1 MTAMANNWA
10 IVVGINQY
18 KFLPQAPL
26 KFAVADALAMR
37 SFLCEEAGFKP
48 EQVLLC
54 GDGGEEFS
62 RDASRATL
70 RDIVL
75 HDVQRAQKADNLWF
89 FFSGHGI
96 DDHLMPIDGNSRD
109 VKDTAISIH
118 FVTDCLRKCKA
129 RNIVMILDMCR
140 NESRDVGR
148 KNVPSIE
155 TEIRDLV
162 KQRDG
167 QQGIIT
173 LFSCSHSESSYEIAD
188 LKQGAFTYALLEG
201 LRSSQTTVKNLEDH
215 LVKRVPE
222 LHESAGKVCKQVP
235 LVIPEPGWKYD
246 EPILSSYATAM
257 DVTGLNQ
264 KALLEEVHERFDK
277 AKRLFRQVAELAS
290 VQIQRRDA
298 LDSIDRINNKIA
310 RQKPIPDPKLIDE
323 QSPKTR
329 RDIRVLNQEGL
340 KLRDRAWELL
350 DQEFFD
356 NYTELCDNVFF
367 GELSVSA
374 VKRVLDNQPVKT
386 KTLRL
391 FFSGLNDYLEQDCKF
406 DEKSHCELDG
416 RIPIINLPIILPKIE
431 DQYIKLQELLKNK
444 QWNKADGETHRIM
457 NDAIGTTSL
466 VRALKNYPQDTI
478 ETIDRLWAD
487 ASGEKFGFFAQARIW
502 QKVNRDKSEF
512 EIQVGWRRPNAARAI
527 NQSQLKLNLEEA
539 EVGHFPAFFKSWGGG
554 GWSFTEYLLDR
565 ISEFLDSIDVIFCTS
580 KHFVEYQ
587 DLSNLLKKKQW
598 KSADISTF
606 EIMLKVTNREGK
618 RWLDIDSLRHFPISD
633 LQIIDKLWLTASNGK
648 FGFSVQA
655 KMWEEYGSST
665 EHDLNWKRFGQHIGW
680 CNESKWNEY
689 GEIDFHDEKLPK
701 GHLPGLGMCL
711 WGIDGK
717 LVSNENSIQM
727 SPLFMRV
734 RECEVEQ

>member
-1 MTAMANNWA
+1 MANNWA

-26 KFAVADALAMR
+26 KFAAADALAMR

-48 EQVLLC
+48 NQVLLC

-62 RDASRATL
+62 RDATRSTL
-70 RDIVL
+70 RDILL
-75 HDVQRAQKADNLWF
+75 HDVQKAQKADNLWF

-118 FVTDCLRKCKA
+118 FVTDCLRKCKTK
-129 RNIVMILDMCR
+129 NIVMILDMCR

-148 KNVPSIE
+148 KNVASIE

-173 LFSCSHSESSYEIAD
+173 LFSCSHGESSYEIAD

-201 LRSSQTTVKNLEDH
+201 LRSHSILKDLARHLE
-215 LVKRVPE
+215 KRVPE
-222 LHESAGKVCKQVP
+222 LHQLSRKNRKQVP
-235 LVIPEPGWKYD
+235 LLIPEPDWKLND
-246 EPILSSYATAM
+246 PILSHYATAV
-257 DVTGLNQ
+257 DV
-264 KALLEEVHERFDK
+264 
-277 AKRLFRQVAELAS
+277 
-290 VQIQRRDA
+290 VQLKEMA
-298 LDSIDRINNKIA
+298 LDAECDGDFDRALQLWEQVNLLATKPDDRRRALNKVRDLIG
-310 RQKPIPDPKLIDE
+310 RVKPIDHE
-323 QSPKTR
+323 T
-329 RDIRVLNQEGL
+329 V
-340 KLRDRAWELL
+340 
-350 DQEFFD
+350 
-356 NYTELCDNVFF
+356 
-367 GELSVSA
+367 
-374 VKRVLDNQPVKT
+374 
-386 KTLRL
+386 
-391 FFSGLNDYLEQDCKF
+391 DY
-406 DEKSHCELDG
+406 S
-416 RIPIINLPIILPKIE
+416 
-431 DQYIKLQELLKNK
+431 KLQQLLKDK
-444 QWNKADGETHRIM
+444 QWRKADGETHNLM
-457 NDAIGTTSL
+457 NNIIGTASL
-466 VRALKNYPQDTI
+466 VRKLKTYPQDTI
-478 ETIDRLWAD
+478 EKIDRLWAD
-487 ASGEKFGFFAQARIW
+487 ASDEKFGFFAQARIW
-502 QKVNRDKSEF
+502 QQVNRDKSEF
-512 EIQVGWRRPNAARAI
+512 EIKVGWRLPNAAKAI
-527 NQSQLKLNLEEA
+527 NQSKLKLNLEEA

-554 GWSFTEYLLDR
+554 GWSFTEHLLDR
-565 ISEFLDSIDVIFCTS
+565 VSEFLDSIDVIFCTS

-648 FGFSVQA
+648 FGFSIQA
-655 KMWEEYGSST
+655 KIWEEYGSST

-689 GEIDFHDEKLPK
+689 GETDFHDEKLPK